1 MQSSVAMKRIV
12 RRLLIGLAAL
22 SLLGLSWISAHAE
35 IAILMEEPY
44 GTFGHMNPTGHAAV
58 YLNHICAATP
68 TELRPCKPGEA
79 GVVIS
84 RYHRVAGYDWVA
96 IPLVPYLYAVDKTSQ
111 IPVSASADD
120 EAHLRDAYRRRYLSD
135 MIPDGP

>member
-1 MQSSVAMKRIV
+1 MQDTSSTRKTV
-12 RRLLIGLAAL
+12 RFG
-22 SLLGLSWISAHAE
+22 LLGLIALLALGSAWSTAHAE

-58 YLNHICAATP
+58 YLNNICAATP
-68 TELRPCKPGEA
+68 TERPPCKPGEA

-96 IPLVPYLYAVDKTSQ
+96 IPLIPYLYAVEKTSE
-111 IPVSASADD
+111 IPPTATA
-120 EAHLRDAYRRRYLSD
+120 
-135 MIPDGP
+135 